1 VAARGA
7 RAAADEDA
15 LSVTPRPFQDADT
28 GWYDAVSGRRGD
40 DILMLD
46 SSIFRDQMTV
56 RRLRLAA
63 GLIML
68 CYLALHLS
76 MHALGNVSF
85 EAMQW
90 GTRIHDFVWHS
101 TPGTVALYGAFA
113 IHFTLALYA
122 LYARRSFRM
131 GTGELV
137 RLLLGFSILPLLL
150 HHFAAGRYVYS
161 AFDVTRRYDVVLTV
175 YFSFVPFWG
184 WRQIIVLLIAW
195 THGCLGVH
203 YWLCA
208 RSNYHKFAP
217 VLLTS
222 ATLLPVLALLG
233 IWQGTHQVFAQWQLH
248 PEWLQIAVREGHV
261 RDPSVNGPSW
271 NLEVQLYWIYVV
283 LLALVFVARAAR
295 WLIER
300 RRGLISIAY
309 PGGRAVRVPIGCS
322 VLDASRQA
330 GISHAAICGGRGRCT
345 TCRIRVLR
353 GVDKLPRA
361 AASEQAALGRLLAG
375 PSVRLACQLHP
386 DSDIAVLPLLPP
398 DIGASESHRRDYS
411 EASDIER
418 FVAIMFVDIRR
429 STALV
434 EKRLPYDVVFLLNHF
449 FDAVGGAV
457 VDTGGMPNQFVGDG
471 MMAIFGIHAGPR
483 EACSQALV
491 AAQLMHSRLADLN
504 RTLADELPEPIAI
517 GVGLH
522 AGNVILGELGYRDR
536 FLLTAIGDSVHVAAR
551 LQDLTKDYGC
561 QLVVSDIVA
570 TTAGVEMNGFP
581 VREVSVR
588 GRAEPLAVRIVG
600 AMNELVA

>member
-1 VAARGA
+1 M
-7 RAAADEDA
+7 
-15 LSVTPRPFQDADT
+15 
-28 GWYDAVSGRRGD
+28 
-40 DILMLD
+40 ID
-46 SSIFRDQMTV
+46 SNIFRDQMTI

-68 CYLALHLS
+68 SYLTLHLS

-101 TPGTVALYGAFA
+101 VPGTIVLYGAFA

-131 GTGELV
+131 GAGELV
-137 RLLLGFSILPLLL
+137 RLVLGFSILPLLL

-161 AFDVTRRYDVVLTV
+161 AFDVTRRYDAVLTV

-184 WRQIIVLLIAW
+184 WRQVTVLLVAW

-203 YWLCA
+203 YWLRA
-208 RSNYHKFAP
+208 RSKYHKFAP

-233 IWQGTHQVFAQWQLH
+233 IWQGTRQVLAQWQLH
-248 PEWLQIAVREGHV
+248 PEWLQMTVRDGHV
-261 RDPSVNGPSW
+261 RDPNVNGPSW
-271 NLEVQLYWIYVV
+271 ILEVELYWIYVA
-283 LLALVFVARAAR
+283 LLALVFVAWAAR
-295 WLIER
+295 WLVER
-300 RRGLISIAY
+300 RRGLINIAY
-309 PGGRAVRVPIGCS
+309 PGGRVVRVPVGYA
-322 VLDASRQA
+322 VLDASRHA
-330 GISHAAICGGRGRCT
+330 SIPHAAICGGRGRCT

-353 GVDKLPRA
+353 GVDTLPPTS
-361 AASEQAALGRLLAG
+361 ASEQALLDRLHAG
-375 PSVRLACQLHP
+375 PSVRLACQLRP
-386 DSDIAVLPLLPP
+386 RSDIAVLPLLPP
-398 DIGASESHRRDYS
+398 DIGASDMPLRDDC

-418 FVAIMFVDIRR
+418 FVAIMFVDIRK

-449 FDAVGGAV
+449 FDAVAGAV
-457 VDTGGMPNQFVGDG
+457 VNTGGMPNQFLGDG
-471 MMAIFGIHAGPR
+471 MMAIFGIQAGPR

-491 AAQLMHSRLADLN
+491 AAQLIHSRLADMN

-536 FLLTAIGDSVHVAAR
+536 FVPTAIGDSVHVAAR
-551 LQDLTKDYGC
+551 LQELTKDYGC

-570 TTAGVEMNGFP
+570 ATAGVEMSGFP
-581 VREVSVR
+581 VREVNVR

>member
-1 VAARGA
+1 MSMQVATMSCLDR
-7 RAAADEDA
+7 
-15 LSVTPRPFQDADT
+15 
-28 GWYDAVSGRRGD
+28 WGD
-40 DILMLD
+40 DSQMLNF
-46 SSIFRDQMTV
+46 SIFRDQMTV

-63 GLIML
+63 GLVML
-68 CYLALHLS
+68 CYLTLHLS
-76 MHALGNVSF
+76 MHALGNVSL

-90 GTRIHDFVWHS
+90 GTRIHDFIWHS
-101 TPGTVALYGAFA
+101 APGTIALYGAFA

-122 LYARRSFRM
+122 LYARRSFRI
-131 GTGELV
+131 GAGESI

-161 AFDVTRRYDVVLTV
+161 AFDVTRRYDVVLTA
-175 YFSFVPFWG
+175 YFYFVPFWG
-184 WRQIIVLLIAW
+184 WRQVTVLLVAW

-203 YWLCA
+203 YWLRA
-208 RSNYHKFAP
+208 RSNYQKFAP
-217 VLLTS
+217 VLLAS

-233 IWQGTHQVFAQWQLH
+233 IWQGTRQVLAQWQLH
-248 PEWLQIAVREGHV
+248 PELLQMTVRDGHM
-261 RDPSVNGPSW
+261 RDPSVGGPSW
-271 NLEVQLYWIYVV
+271 DLEVQLYWIYVV
-283 LLALVFVARAAR
+283 LLALVLVARTAR
-295 WLIER
+295 WLLER
-300 RRGLISIAY
+300 RRGLINIAY
-309 PGGRAVRVPIGCS
+309 PGGRVVRVPVGHA
-322 VLDASRQA
+322 VLDASRRA
-330 GISHAAICGGRGRCT
+330 NIPHAAICGGRGRCT

-353 GVDKLPRA
+353 GVDTLPPPS
-361 AASEQAALGRLLAG
+361 ASEQALLSRLQTG
-375 PSVRLACQLHP
+375 PSVRLACQLRP
-386 DSDIAVLPLLPP
+386 RSDTAVLPLLPP
-398 DIGASESHRRDYS
+398 DIGANESRQRNYS

-449 FDAVGGAV
+449 FDAVAGAV

-483 EACSQALV
+483 EACSQAFV
-491 AAQLMHSRLADLN
+491 AAQLIHSRLADMN

-551 LQDLTKDYGC
+551 LQELTKDYGC
-561 QLVVSDIVA
+561 QLVVSDVVA
-570 TTAGVEMNGFP
+570 NTAGIEMSRFP

-600 AMNELVA
+600 AMHELVA

>member
-1 VAARGA
+1 
-7 RAAADEDA
+7 
-15 LSVTPRPFQDADT
+15 
-28 GWYDAVSGRRGD
+28 
-40 DILMLD
+40 
-46 SSIFRDQMTV
+46 
-56 RRLRLAA
+56 
-63 GLIML
+63 
-68 CYLALHLS
+68 

-101 TPGTVALYGAFA
+101 MPGTIALYGAFA
-113 IHFTLALYA
+113 VHFTLALYA

-131 GTGELV
+131 GAGELV
-137 RLLLGFSILPLLL
+137 RLLLGFSIIPLLL
-150 HHFAAGRYVYS
+150 HHFAAERYVYS
-161 AFDVTRRYDVVLTV
+161 VFDVTRHYDVTLASFF
-175 YFSFVPFWG
+175 YFVPFWG
-184 WRQIIVLLIAW
+184 WRQVTVLLVAW

-203 YWLCA
+203 YWLRA

-217 VLLTS
+217 VLLAS

-233 IWQGTHQVFAQWQLH
+233 IWQGTRHLFAQWQLH
-248 PEWLQIAVREGHV
+248 PELLQMTV
-261 RDPSVNGPSW
+261 RDGHMRDPNVVGLSW
-271 NLEVQLYWIYVV
+271 DIEVQVYWIYCV
-283 LLALVFVARAAR
+283 LLALVCVAWGAR
-295 WLIER
+295 WLLER
-300 RRGLISIAY
+300 RRGVINIAY
-309 PGGRAVRVPIGCS
+309 PGGRVVRVPIGYA
-322 VLDASRQA
+322 VLDASRRA
-330 GISHAAICGGRGRCT
+330 SIPHAAICGGRGRCT

-353 GVDKLPRA
+353 GVDTLPPA
-361 AASEQAALGRLLAG
+361 SASEQALLDRLHAG
-375 PSVRLACQLHP
+375 PSVRLGCQLRP
-386 DSDIAVLPLLPP
+386 RSDTAVLPLLPP
-398 DIGASESHRRDYS
+398 DIDASESHRRDYS
-411 EASDIER
+411 VASNIER

-457 VDTGGMPNQFVGDG
+457 VDTGGMPNQFLGDG

-491 AAQLMHSRLADLN
+491 AAQLIHSRLGDMN

-522 AGNVILGELGYRDR
+522 AGNVILGEIGYRDR
-536 FLLTAIGDSVHVAAR
+536 FLLAAIGDSVHVAAR
-551 LQDLTKDYGC
+551 LQELTKDYGC
-561 QLVVSDIVA
+561 QLVVSDVVA
-570 TTAGVEMNGFP
+570 ATAGVEMSKFP